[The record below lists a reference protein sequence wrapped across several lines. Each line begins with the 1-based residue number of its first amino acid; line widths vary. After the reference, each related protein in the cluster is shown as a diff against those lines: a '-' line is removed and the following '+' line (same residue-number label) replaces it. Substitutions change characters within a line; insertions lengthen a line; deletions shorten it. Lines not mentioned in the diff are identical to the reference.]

1 MKQEFTVAAE
11 THIKLTELARAVHVM
26 NDQSKAEALAEM
38 ETGLTEFQIR
48 WAYFCAGIPNETID
62 NLLIQANAKAAA

>member
-1 MKQEFTVAAE
+1 MKQEFEVAK
-11 THIKLTELARAVHVM
+11 THVALTDLARTVHVM
-26 NDQSKAEALAEM
+26 NDQSKADALAEL
-38 ETGLTEFQIR
+38 EAGLSESEIR